1 MQTKTDVEMS
11 NSGLFELVALS
22 KEAGERPGDNQ
33 SGERDEEEFDTEAN
47 QTSGMQRAGLLDES
61 QAPGSHRSLLAA
73 EVEQSDQRSRS
84 FESQW
89 LARMEEDRKA
99 FLEALR
105 ENTLSLMTGPRSADT
120 GSRALMGREMKRRGE
135 NVQTKTDVEMS
146 NSGLFELVAL
156 SKEAGERPG
165 DNQSGERDE
174 EEFDTEANQTSGMQR
189 AGLLDESQAPGS
201 HRSLLAAEV
210 EQSDQRSRSFES
222 QWLARMEE
230 DRKAFLEALRENTL
244 SLMTGPRSA
253 DTGSRALM
261 GREMKRRGENVQ
273 TKTDVE
279 MSNSGLFELVALS
292 KEAGERPGDNQSG
305 ERDEEEFDTEAN
317 QTSGMQRAGL
327 LDESQA
333 PGSRRSLL
341 AAEVEQ
347 SDQRSRSFESQ
358 WLARMEEDRK
368 AFLEALRENTLSL
381 MTGPRS
387 ADTGSR
393 ALMGREP
400 KFRKLEEGDDVEH
413 YLAAFE
419 RFATTYELK
428 REVWAQKLAPL
439 LSGKVQAAYANM
451 DVEKIGEYGE
461 LKAIL
466 RRYDINEETYRQRFR
481 SCRKSSEESYAE
493 LGIKLKDLFGK
504 WMQPSVKTK
513 EEVCDLMVLEQLL
526 DGMPND
532 LKVWLKERKPKS
544 LSEAAEM
551 ADNYVAARRDGREK
565 RTCTNCGKVGHIAKF
580 CRLVEGDKTK
590 TATGVATSKGGTEEP
605 GNQSKPGGVAKEKG
619 ITCFSCRELGHYAS
633 KCPQRSKGDG
643 KFRGSG
649 KLSGYAR
656 AVQEQE
662 KELQGEP
669 AAEDSRE
676 STTGSSATTFHIPG
690 VVEGR
695 NVPVLV
701 DTGCSYTL
709 VRDDLVDPG
718 KLDPEATVRVRCC
731 HGDTRTYPTADVQV
745 TIDGVDHHVRAGVLP
760 DLLQPILL
768 GHDVGVLPQLVQKE
782 VDACLVV
789 TRGGEQ
795 KAKAQRMQDEVGD
808 RKSGAYTNR
817 LEGEN
822 NPVQE
827 EFQEMAE
834 GLDQNLFQG
843 GHKGRKSRMQRRAA
857 KRVWKLFA
865 GQKIDSEGSDCMDQV
880 TEGCCPETESDD
892 YVSESCLEA
901 GSGDEGKGSDPE
913 GDVGSGRDVSED
925 PAISI
930 VSTQELKRLQRED
943 PTLEKIRDQLQKD
956 QDEGR
961 SGGFFWRADLLYRR
975 WIPCRGTGEE
985 DSHIDQIVL
994 PVQCR
999 STVLR
1004 LAMTCLLLDT

>member
-1 MQTKTDVEMS
+1 M
-11 NSGLFELVALS
+11 
-22 KEAGERPGDNQ
+22 
-33 SGERDEEEFDTEAN
+33 
-47 QTSGMQRAGLLDES
+47 
-61 QAPGSHRSLLAA
+61 
-73 EVEQSDQRSRS
+73 
-84 FESQW
+84 
-89 LARMEEDRKA
+89 
-99 FLEALR
+99 
-105 ENTLSLMTGPRSADT
+105 
-120 GSRALMGREMKRRGE
+120 
-135 NVQTKTDVEMS
+135 
-146 NSGLFELVAL
+146 
-156 SKEAGERPG
+156 
-165 DNQSGERDE
+165 
-174 EEFDTEANQTSGMQR
+174 
-189 AGLLDESQAPGS
+189 
-201 HRSLLAAEV
+201 
-210 EQSDQRSRSFES
+210 
-222 QWLARMEE
+222 
-230 DRKAFLEALRENTL
+230 
-244 SLMTGPRSA
+244 
-253 DTGSRALM
+253 
-261 GREMKRRGENVQ
+261 
-273 TKTDVE
+273 
-279 MSNSGLFELVALS
+279 
-292 KEAGERPGDNQSG
+292 
-305 ERDEEEFDTEAN
+305 
-317 QTSGMQRAGL
+317 
-327 LDESQA
+327 
-333 PGSRRSLL
+333 
-341 AAEVEQ
+341 
-347 SDQRSRSFESQ
+347 
-358 WLARMEEDRK
+358 
-368 AFLEALRENTLSL
+368 
-381 MTGPRS
+381 
-387 ADTGSR
+387 
-393 ALMGREP
+393 
-400 KFRKLEEGDDVEH
+400 
-413 YLAAFE
+413 
-419 RFATTYELK
+419 
-428 REVWAQKLAPL
+428 
-439 LSGKVQAAYANM
+439 
-451 DVEKIGEYGE
+451 
-461 LKAIL
+461 
-466 RRYDINEETYRQRFR
+466 
-481 SCRKSSEESYAE
+481 
-493 LGIKLKDLFGK
+493 
-504 WMQPSVKTK
+504 
-513 EEVCDLMVLEQLL
+513 
-526 DGMPND
+526 
-532 LKVWLKERKPKS
+532 
-544 LSEAAEM
+544 
-551 ADNYVAARRDGREK
+551 
-565 RTCTNCGKVGHIAKF
+565 
-580 CRLVEGDKTK
+580 
-590 TATGVATSKGGTEEP
+590 
-605 GNQSKPGGVAKEKG
+605 
-619 ITCFSCRELGHYAS
+619 GHYAS

-643 KFRGSG
+643 KFKGSG

-701 DTGCSYTL
+701 DTGCSHTL

-760 DLLQPILL
+760 DLPQPILL

-822 NPVQE
+822 NPVQQ

-834 GLDQNLFQG
+834 VSDQDLFQG
-843 GHKGRKSRMQRRAA
+843 GHKGRKSRMQRQAA

-865 GQKIDSEGSDCMDQV
+865 GQKIDSEGSGCMDQV

-943 PTLEKIRDQLQKD
+943 PTLEKIRDQVQKD

-975 WIPCRGTGEE
+975 WIPCKGTGEE

-1004 LAMTCLLLDT
+1004 LAHDVPASGHLGRRKTLDCIQQRFFGQVSPEMLWHTANAAHRVRSQPERKQQTEPD